1 MHRVLWVIEKNYL
14 IMFCLCLNIFTAP
27 VFNPNPN
34 PCVIITQGLLLCIRN
49 MSWPNLK
56 EKIIVFL
63 ANTTL
68 SIVQIS
74 FRSQNNLNGL
84 APLKPVEAAAHVCLW
99 DIDWAVLALASII
112 WSLKMREAWCNTSIS
127 IKYRIDKD
135 LAYRTPLIGQL
146 WRQLSGVWRWE
157 RSSAALA
164 LSALT
169 RNSANIG
176 LLKFHYFLLF
186 DIWIF
191 CKYVDF

>member
-1 MHRVLWVIEKNYL
+1 MHRVLWVMEKNYL
-14 IMFCLCLNIFTAP
+14 RMFCLCLNIFTAP
-27 VFNPNPN
+27 VFNPNPIPMCN
-34 PCVIITQGLLLCIRN
+34 HNTRTTLIRN

-56 EKIIVFL
+56 EKVIVFL

-99 DIDWAVLALASII
+99 VIDWAVLALASII

-127 IKYRIDKD
+127 IYCIDKD

-176 LLKFHYFLLF
+176 LLKFRYFLLF